1 MTNLFAG
8 SCSIIVNISVAVS
21 EEDSLM
27 YYTDNTDWYTYNN
40 NSFVPVFVD
49 DIDNWVWSSEQFKTD
64 SYELCGSDTACLYD
78 TFITGDLSI
87 GANSKK
93 VAEESEAISKA
104 LSKTI

>member
-1 MTNLFAG
+1 
-8 SCSIIVNISVAVS
+8 
-21 EEDSLM
+21 M
-27 YYTDNTDWYTYNN
+27 YYADNTDWYTYNN

-93 VAEESEAISKA
+93 VAEDNRAATAE
-104 LSKTI
+104 LSTKYVVLFLFFC